1 MSFLRSLSENDGY
14 RTDVELNNVERF
26 YIQFFYLLPINATS
40 RLIIFLVQV
49 LLIKKKRE
57 LDI

>member
-26 YIQFFYLLPINATS
+26 YIQFFYLLSINATS
-40 RLIIFLVQV
+40 RLIIYLVQV
-49 LLIKKKRE
+49 LLIKKKRT
-57 LDI
+57 